1 MITGFNTDVK
11 HEGSVY
17 HVQTEA
23 RGRDNPVLESLV
35 YIGGTIIA
43 KKISPYADQLRQGAT
58 EDAIASLLRRQH
70 QVVIAAIRAGR
81 IDDLIHL
88 STDERARE
96 AKVEEKF
103 EAKVDEKVEEK
114 VEAEEKVEVA
124 AKIEEKPQVA
134 TVTPEPPP
142 PRAPASQAPPAGR
155 HSSGRPS
162 GSRSATP
169 PPQAVQPPEAPKHTA
184 AAQPRSLP
192 AKAQAPVPS
201 TTGGLNLDEVISDY
215 VKRTS
220 EQGRLDLKV
229 ISPNSFIAG
238 KSIGLRVQVLHETVD
253 EPGAIVT
260 IKIIGTAFKPQVYL
274 GRTGADGVVSFNL
287 VLPAFSAGTA
297 AIVIEAQS
305 SHGRGELK
313 HLIRRA

>member
-70 QVVIAAIRAGR
+70 QVVIAAIRARR
-81 IDDLIHL
+81 IDELIHL
-88 STDERARE
+88 ATDE
-96 AKVEEKF
+96 KVKEVKTE
-103 EAKVDEKVEEK
+103 EKVEEK
-114 VEAEEKVEVA
+114 LEKKKEERVEEKLAETTSSVPA
-124 AKIEEKPQVA
+124 
-134 TVTPEPPP
+134 EPPP
-142 PRAPASQAPPAGR
+142 SRPAAPQPAPPPVR
-155 HSSGRPS
+155 HSPGRPS
-162 GSRSATP
+162 ASRSSSSAAT
-169 PPQAVQPPEAPKHTA
+169 PPQAVQPPEAPQQTA
-184 AAQPRSLP
+184 SAQSRSLP
-192 AKAQAPVPS
+192 AKAPASLPP

-238 KSIGLRVQVLHETVD
+238 KSIGLRVQVVHENAD

>member
-1 MITGFNTDVK
+1 
-11 HEGSVY
+11 
-17 HVQTEA
+17 
-23 RGRDNPVLESLV
+23 V

-43 KKISPYADQLRQGAT
+43 KKLSPYAEQLRQGAT
-58 EDAIASLLRRQH
+58 EDEIAALLRRQH

-81 IDDLIHL
+81 LEELIHL
-88 STDERARE
+88 STDEKVKEVKVEAASE
-96 AKVEEKF
+96 AKVEQPVEPK
-103 EAKVDEKVEEK
+103 KVEEK
-114 VEAEEKVEVA
+114 VGESAVA
-124 AKIEEKPQVA
+124 LQ
-134 TVTPEPPP
+134 PEPPP
-142 PRAPASQAPPAGR
+142 AVTPPVPAPPPPAR
-155 HSSGRPS
+155 RPS
-162 GSRSATP
+162 GSRAGLAAGP
-169 PPQAVQPPEAPKHTA
+169 PPKVQPPEKPQHPGST
-184 AAQPRSLP
+184 QPRSAP
-192 AKAQAPVPS
+192 AKAPAS
-201 TTGGLNLDEVISDY
+201 LSANTGGLNLDEVISDY

-229 ISPNSFIAG
+229 ISPSSFIAG
-238 KSIGLRVQVLHETVD
+238 KSIGLRVQVIHETVD

>member
-23 RGRDNPVLESLV
+23 RGRENPVLESLV

-43 KKISPYADQLRQGAT
+43 KKISPYSDQHRQGAT

-70 QVVIAAIRAGR
+70 QIVIAAIKAGR
-81 IDDLIHL
+81 IEELIHL
-88 STDERARE
+88 ATDDKVREVKAEEKTE
-96 AKVEEKF
+96 AKVEAKL
-103 EAKVDEKVEEK
+103 EAKVAEKPEEAAVAKVE
-114 VEAEEKVEVA
+114 
-124 AKIEEKPQVA
+124 PQPPA
-134 TVTPEPPP
+134 PEPVPAQPIPP
-142 PRAPASQAPPAGR
+142 PVRHSPGRPVASRSSSSAPPPSQAI
-155 HSSGRPS
+155 
-162 GSRSATP
+162 
-169 PPQAVQPPEAPKHTA
+169 QPPEAPQLTA
-184 AAQPRSLP
+184 STQPRSLP
-192 AKAQAPVPS
+192 AKVPASLPS

-238 KSIGLRVQVLHETVD
+238 KSIGLRVQVIHENAD

>member
-1 MITGFNTDVK
+1 
-11 HEGSVY
+11 
-17 HVQTEA
+17 
-23 RGRDNPVLESLV
+23 
-35 YIGGTIIA
+35 
-43 KKISPYADQLRQGAT
+43 
-58 EDAIASLLRRQH
+58 
-70 QVVIAAIRAGR
+70 
-81 IDDLIHL
+81 
-88 STDERARE
+88 
-96 AKVEEKF
+96 
-103 EAKVDEKVEEK
+103 
-114 VEAEEKVEVA
+114 
-124 AKIEEKPQVA
+124 
-134 TVTPEPPP
+134 
-142 PRAPASQAPPAGR
+142 
-155 HSSGRPS
+155 
-162 GSRSATP
+162 
-169 PPQAVQPPEAPKHTA
+169 
-184 AAQPRSLP
+184 
-192 AKAQAPVPS
+192 
-201 TTGGLNLDEVISDY
+201 LNLDEVISDY

-238 KSIGLRVQVLHETVD
+238 KSIGLRVQVVHESAD

>member
-58 EDAIASLLRRQH
+58 EDTIASLLRRQH

-81 IDDLIHL
+81 IDELIRL
-88 STDERARE
+88 STDEKGRE
-96 AKVEEKF
+96 GKPEENRK
-103 EAKVDEKVEEK
+103 EMVITA
-114 VEAEEKVEVA
+114 EAE
-124 AKIEEKPQVA
+124 
-134 TVTPEPPP
+134 P
-142 PRAPASQAPPAGR
+142 PRQATPPVAPPA
-155 HSSGRPS
+155 
-162 GSRSATP
+162 A
-169 PPQAVQPPEAPKHTA
+169 PPQARQTPGRPASSRSSPSVALPPQPVQPPEVSQHTA
-184 AAQPRSLP
+184 ATQPKSVP
-192 AKAQAPVPS
+192 AKAQSPLPS
-201 TTGGLNLDEVISDY
+201 NTGGLNLDEVISDY

-229 ISPNSFIAG
+229 IAPTAFIAG
-238 KSIGLRVQVLHETVD
+238 KSIGLRVQVLHEGAD
-253 EPGAIVT
+253 EVGAIVT
-260 IKIIGTAFKPQVYL
+260 IKIIGTAFKPQVIL

>member
-58 EDAIASLLRRQH
+58 EDAIASMLRRQH

-81 IDDLIHL
+81 IDELIHL
-88 STDERARE
+88 ATDEKGRELKVE
-96 AKVEEKF
+96 AKAEER
-103 EAKVDEKVEEK
+103 VGEKVEGK
-114 VEAEEKVEVA
+114 LEET
-124 AKIEEKPQVA
+124 VA
-134 TVTPEPPP
+134 TVEPEPPSPKPAASP
-142 PRAPASQAPPAGR
+142 PPARHSPGRPAASRSSSSAAPP
-155 HSSGRPS
+155 PK
-162 GSRSATP
+162 
-169 PPQAVQPPEAPKHTA
+169 AVQPPEAQQHPSSP
-184 AAQPRSLP
+184 QSRSLP
-192 AKAQAPVPS
+192 AKAPASLPS

-229 ISPNSFIAG
+229 IAPNSFIAG
-238 KSIGLRVQVLHETVD
+238 KSIGLRVQVVHETVD
-253 EPGAIVT
+253 EAGAIVT

-274 GRTGADGVVSFNL
+274 GRTGTDGVVSFNL

>member
-23 RGRDNPVLESLV
+23 RGRENPVLESLV

-43 KKISPYADQLRQGAT
+43 KKVSPYADQLRQGAT

-88 STDERARE
+88 STDERVRE
-96 AKVEEKF
+96 VKTVENLEVEEKAEVVAKVEEKP
-103 EAKVDEKVEEK
+103 EET
-114 VEAEEKVEVA
+114 
-124 AKIEEKPQVA
+124 VA
-134 TVTPEPPP
+134 TVASEPPP
-142 PRAPASQAPPAGR
+142 PKPPGATPPATR
-155 HSSGRPS
+155 RPS

-184 AAQPRSLP
+184 AAQPRGLP
-192 AKAQAPVPS
+192 AKAPASVPS

-238 KSIGLRVQVLHETVD
+238 KSIGLRVQVVHETVD

-313 HLIRRA
+313 HLIRRG

>member
-58 EDAIASLLRRQH
+58 EDTIASLLRRQH
-70 QVVIAAIRAGR
+70 QIVIAAIRAGR
-81 IDDLIHL
+81 INELIRL
-88 STDERARE
+88 STDEKPRE
-96 AKVEEKF
+96 GK
-103 EAKVDEKVEEK
+103 
-114 VEAEEKVEVA
+114 AEEKVEE
-124 AKIEEKPQVA
+124 ILEGRDEEKADVKPEET
-134 TVTPEPPP
+134 TVTVEPEPRRSKPATPAVTPP
-142 PRAPASQAPPAGR
+142 PARQTPGRPASGR
-155 HSSGRPS
+155 ASSS
-162 GSRSATP
+162 LAT
-169 PPQAVQPPEAPKHTA
+169 PPQAVKPPEATKHTA
-184 AAQPRSLP
+184 ATHPRSVP
-192 AKAQAPVPS
+192 AKVPASLPS

-229 ISPNSFIAG
+229 IAPTAFIAG

-253 EPGAIVT
+253 ESGAIVT

-274 GRTGADGVVSFNL
+274 GRTGADGIVSFNL

-313 HLIRRA
+313 HLIRRG